1 MRIKRDTQPLLPYV
15 SRGKDIEKVLE
26 SFNMNDVANSLSIPL
41 QPYVNLSKKRN
52 AKRGC
57 DNKFN
62 QGCPISFGLWFFDV
76 WNDCYKTRHCTSS
89 GSLLAGSWL
98 ILSRHIGKSSSQL
111 WDIWEGQKVTVSVME
126 RFLWNYMD
134 SMTDMVTGDM
144 DTHKSTSKY
153 VFTLSGFPDC
163 RWLLHYLWASINI
176 FHRPRFPKKP
186 YGWHVSVMTLDI
198 DAWCHFIKETLG
210 WNHLIA

>member
-1 MRIKRDTQPLLPYV
+1 MRIKRDAQPLLPYV
-15 SRGKDIEKVLE
+15 SHGKYIEKVLE

-111 WDIWEGQKVTVSVME
+111 WDIWRGQKSK
-126 RFLWNYMD
+126 LPWYGNGYGNYMKFVALIWQVIKIHAKPLLMFLYLPVCNFTAFYIAENRYIIYD
-134 SMTDMVTGDM
+134 WGWIYCASKNFPRNHMTG
-144 DTHKSTSKY
+144 
-153 VFTLSGFPDC
+153 TLLQYD
-163 RWLLHYLWASINI
+163 WATWENTT
-176 FHRPRFPKKP
+176 F
-186 YGWHVSVMTLDI
+186 W
-198 DAWCHFIKETLG
+198 
-210 WNHLIA
+210 